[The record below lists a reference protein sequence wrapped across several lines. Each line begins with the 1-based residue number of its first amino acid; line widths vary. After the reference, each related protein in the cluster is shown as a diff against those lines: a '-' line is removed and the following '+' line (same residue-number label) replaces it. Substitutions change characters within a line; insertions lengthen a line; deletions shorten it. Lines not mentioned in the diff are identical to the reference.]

1 MPRISFQLQQLQ
13 LAGGGKQVWQQSV
26 EIVALKIEVG
36 EIWGALK
43 EASTKPVESVE
54 GEVETFQGGQ
64 VVQLLPLQSREK
76 VVAKEVISCQK
87 NI

>member
-13 LAGGGKQVWQQSV
+13 LASGGKQVWQQSV
-26 EIVALKIEVG
+26 QIVALKIEVG

-54 GEVETFQGGQ
+54 GEIKTFQGGQ
-64 VVQLLPLQSREK
+64 VVQLLPLQAREK
-76 VVAKEVISCQK
+76 VVAEEMISCQK
-87 NI
+87 NF